1 MSSWESS
8 EQYRSVKGASM
19 SPLVEIA
26 NDQLQEEFFARGWT
40 DGLPVVPPTPELVES
55 MLATV
60 DLEADDVIGSIAARS
75 RAVTAEQ
82 AAVNAVM
89 AGCRPDYFPIVVAA
103 LSAVLDPSFNAH
115 AAFSS
120 TGGAASCVVV
130 SGPQA
135 AEIGM
140 NSGSNALGS
149 GNRANATIGRAVRLV
164 ARNIFGAVTG
174 KFDASAMGNPA
185 KYTLC
190 FAEGDPPEPWLP
202 LRVRLG
208 YEPGDTTVTVMAT
221 EAPRQ
226 IANHLNEEPEGVLR
240 TFVSAMRVAATF
252 AVGKGGQGVVVMG
265 PEHALAVRQAGWTQE
280 QAQEFLCRESRVRP
294 EDLEGAG
301 VKLEIGNQHDMVP
314 GPDGR
319 LPTVGSPADI
329 YLVTAGGGG
338 PGWSAYMPSF
348 APLQHTRAVTRRVRL
363 LGEAMPDCGPDGCEV
378 DLSSFQR
385 SD

>member
-1 MSSWESS
+1 MS
-8 EQYRSVKGASM
+8 A
-19 SPLVEIA
+19 LVEIES
-26 NDQLQEEFFARGWT
+26 DHLQEEFFARGWT
-40 DGLPVVPPTPELVES
+40 DGLPVVPPTPELVEA

-60 DLEADDVIGSIAARS
+60 DLEADDVIGSIPSRNRS
-75 RAVTAEQ
+75 ATAEQ

-89 AGCRPDYFPIVVAA
+89 AGCRPDYFPVVVAA
-103 LSAVLDPSFNAH
+103 LSALLDPSFNAH
-115 AAFSS
+115 AALSS
-120 TGGAASCVVV
+120 TGGAASCVIV
-130 SGPQA
+130 SGPLA
-135 AEIGM
+135 EEIGM
-140 NSGSNALGS
+140 NAGHNALGS

-164 ARNIFGAVTG
+164 ARNVFGAVTG
-174 KFDASAMGNPA
+174 KFDATAMGNPA

-190 FAEGDPPEPWLP
+190 FAEEDPPEPWTP

-226 IANHLNEEPEGVLR
+226 IANHLNEDPEGVLL

-265 PEHALAVRQAGWTQE
+265 PEHSLALRQAGWTQE
-280 QAQEFLCRESRVRP
+280 RAQEFLCRAARIRP
-294 EDLEGAG
+294 DELEGFG
-301 VKLEIGNQHDMVP
+301 VPLEVGNQHDMVP

-319 LPTVGSPADI
+319 LPTVGSPADL

-363 LGEAMPDCGPDGCEV
+363 RGEAMPDCGPDGCAV
-378 DLSSFQR
+378 DLSSFTR
-385 SD
+385 DD